1 VVISGEAQ
9 RLLQCHWNKVGFQE
23 QARCKWDCCEEQGKI
38 GWDAMP
44 EPDIPFQQPH
54 DDVQADNMQGEEEQA
69 VQESMVLNPS
79 NASSS
84 SVNMENEGLELL
96 ALANVQNQ
104 PADQLVQNVLQVG
117 AVLIGPSLPPEMIW
131 RNVFEQLMPGL
142 MSKEVPLS
150 VKMPAFL
157 MAKRSWNIAFDLP
170 DRFAIER
177 NVLSQCA
184 NRVAV
189 NIKRRPV
196 ARTLV
201 FEPLENTEVSADHV
215 AIFSASP
222 VTVRKKRGRKQK
234 PLIVQPEERRFTR
247 SSLKLNGY
255 RPTPVMTEA
264 PRLKKKQRAKLLLVD
279 MPVDTAGTVDK
290 ADDIASSEDAETNNA
305 EDVEI
310 PPTPIH
316 VMQNVGI
323 DLGIDPKKLTKDM
336 LEADPNDLSPTDQ
349 DD

>member
-1 VVISGEAQ
+1 
-9 RLLQCHWNKVGFQE
+9 
-23 QARCKWDCCEEQGKI
+23 
-38 GWDAMP
+38 
-44 EPDIPFQQPH
+44 
-54 DDVQADNMQGEEEQA
+54 
-69 VQESMVLNPS
+69 
-79 NASSS
+79 
-84 SVNMENEGLELL
+84 
-96 ALANVQNQ
+96 
-104 PADQLVQNVLQVG
+104 
-117 AVLIGPSLPPEMIW
+117 
-131 RNVFEQLMPGL
+131 

-170 DRFAIER
+170 DRFAVGG

-184 NRVAV
+184 DRIAV
-189 NIKRRPV
+189 NIKHRPV
-196 ARTLV
+196 ARSLV
-201 FEPLENTEVSADHV
+201 FEPLENTEVSAEHV

-247 SSLKLNGY
+247 SSMKLNGY
-255 RPTPVMTEA
+255 RPTPVMTEG

-279 MPVDTAGTVDK
+279 TPVDTAGTVDK